1 MNRRPPN
8 IALRSIN
15 CRTGFDRTID
25 GRLSPLIRL
34 AIGSLASVEQPAAPA
49 HQDTSTSSLRALQPW
64 LRSALSHGRRKR
76 FHDVLYEFPDSKLR
90 QILGNLCNDMALD
103 VGMQRRPKFGRRAR
117 RSDDDKRRRLSTPD
131 DLLRGPRNPL
141 CKPILLEF
149 VPVRRLDGP
158 L

>member
-1 MNRRPPN
+1 MDVSARSFAWQSVRSLLSSSQRRQPTKTRHEHVKPPR
-8 IALRSIN
+8 ITALASR
-15 CRTGFDRTID
+15 RTI
-25 GRLSPLIRL
+25 
-34 AIGSLASVEQPAAPA
+34 AWETQ
-49 HQDTSTSSLRALQPW
+49 
-64 LRSALSHGRRKR
+64 R
-76 FHDVLYEFPDSKLR
+76 FHDVLFEFPDSKLR